1 MIHTNR
7 FQNKT
12 VYRFYR
18 VKMTSRFNENEMLTY
33 LSAIWERFWGKI
45 IGYMKKKMQ
54 SSRFPLIN
62 HMVND
67 KFINSLYWK
76 HYDNWEY
83 SRLLSPQFSWRHTHI
98 RSYFPVAWTIVIQ
111 QIIAS
116 FIEECLDSHPIPK
129 TGDQYEDKWRFVV
142 I

>member
-1 MIHTNR
+1 MIHTNW

-54 SSRFPLIN
+54 SSRFPFIN

-67 KFINSLYWK
+67 EFISSLYWK
-76 HYDNWEY
+76 KNYDNWEY
-83 SRLLSPQFSWRHTHI
+83 SRLISPQFSRRYTHTVVFPCCSDDSYTTNNSLIHRRMFGLTPYTKNWGSVWR
-98 RSYFPVAWTIVIQ
+98 
-111 QIIAS
+111 
-116 FIEECLDSHPIPK
+116 
-129 TGDQYEDKWRFVV
+129 
-142 I
+142 